1 MKKIILKKCRAK
13 CDHFVMKLFITTRKD
28 GRHVKA
34 VPRGSLG
41 NKQGGCERDS
51 GCHSDELEE
60 ACWFPSGTGHQTGRQ
75 AVEAL
80 MKGARCADTLQGDL
94 GI

>member
-1 MKKIILKKCRAK
+1 MQLGKR
-13 CDHFVMKLFITTRKD
+13 T
-28 GRHVKA
+28 
-34 VPRGSLG
+34 GSY
-41 NKQGGCERDS
+41 ERDS

-60 ACWFPSGTGHQTGRQ
+60 AWWFLTGTGHQTGHQ

-80 MKGARCADTLQGDL
+80 MKGARRANTLQGDL

>member
-1 MKKIILKKCRAK
+1 M
-13 CDHFVMKLFITTRKD
+13 H
-28 GRHVKA
+28 
-34 VPRGSLG
+34 LG
-41 NKQGGCERDS
+41 KRTEGCERDS

-60 ACWFPSGTGHQTGRQ
+60 AGLFPSGTGHQTGRQ

-94 GI
+94 GISGPRFPRSLRLGLFRTGWG